1 MEKIY
6 CAGESGALIYA
17 KAALEST
24 GVEFARTPGAEVTHL
39 LLPVPSLD
47 DAGQIRG
54 GGDPGRLLAQLPPQV
69 HIIGGNLDHPVLSGY
84 RRTDLLKL
92 PYYIAKNAAITA
104 HCAVRMA
111 MDRLL
116 CTLEGCPV
124 LVIGWGRI
132 GKCLARLLRANDASV
147 TVYARKETDRA
158 LLNALGYETQDIPNP
173 TGFRAVIN
181 TAPAALLPDCPSEV
195 FKMELSSVMGLG
207 GRDVLWAK
215 GLPAIHAPE
224 SSGKLIADSIYR
236 LLEKEEPL

>member
-132 GKCLARLLRANDASV
+132 GKCLARLLRGLDAEV
-147 TVYARKETDRA
+147 TVCARRAEDRA
-158 LLNALGYETQDIPNP
+158 MLEALGYRAIPTESIRP
-173 TGFRAVIN
+173 EQYRVIFN
-181 TAPAALLPDCPSEV
+181 TAPAMVLPEC
-195 FKMELSSVMGLG
+195 G
-207 GRDVLWAK
+207 GSCLKVDLASAPGIGGKDVIWAR
-215 GLPAIHAPE
+215 GLPGKDAPE
-224 SSGKLIADSIYR
+224 SSGALIARCVASI
-236 LLEKEEPL
+236 LNKE